1 MALIMVSLITAAI
14 APVITKKLSSA
25 GITIAGGGSGG
36 GAGSGETCAV
46 CPDGYTL
53 NADDKCEMGTFQF
66 AVDGAFTEDTT
77 ADGGIKVTITS
88 GTTLTP
94 STGGKA
100 KIFLVGGGGGSGSS
114 TGGGGG
120 GGGGYCT
127 ESNYTFI
134 ANTPVAIQIGAGGN
148 ASSTGGTT
156 KFDTITAAGGRGGT
170 NSGTGGEGQGKG
182 GDKNGAGQAGKAFDG
197 VYYGGGGGGGSNGW
211 APSGGNGGG
220 GKGGWDGKGTGGT
233 NGRGGGAGGSSVN
246 AGGSKGGS
254 GAIVILMDKAT
265 NTISPNYAACDGSGG
280 GSAYK
285 NDCADIDE
293 NCALCTSDKC
303 VVCKNTYNLKDD
315 GTCKNDCADIDA
327 CALCTSDK
335 CVVCKNTYD
344 LQDDG
349 TCKKE
354 DALDVNSLV
363 NHPYTTSCSS
373 FTDCALCSSSA
384 CVVCDDGHILSS
396 GNCIDDPNLPIWNS
410 TTCTDMH
417 SKCVACTS
425 EKCLA
430 CSKGYHVNK
439 NGTCTADTHT
449 VVTTCTNV
457 DANCILCNK
466 NTAGETCYA
475 CSSGYILNGGTC
487 IQALRTGQPEKQADC
502 DPYNAIFI
510 EKAYNGTTNVN
521 LCVTRY
527 DVGMPGGPPIYYAGP
542 GHPYSS
548 DIRSVGDTSAT
559 SCINAAGLCAWTG
572 QTSKSSA
579 FDMAHVRGHGNYRP
593 VMGYNAAHH
602 SCAFW
607 SPFGATHLKWQLPSK
622 AMVEGWKSAM
632 TNKAA
637 FREKFFTDPYGANFC
652 TTNLVSGDIVVQ
664 CAARNTS
671 CVGAY
676 DNGTGTGALNDC
688 WPSRHWIFDAGGS
701 DHYYYEMKTEKQM
714 DIQLVDNLNW
724 AFAGRCV
731 SYDVIIR

>member
-1 MALIMVSLITAAI
+1 MKKAFSLVEILVALIVVSLIMAAL

-25 GITIAGGGSGG
+25 GITIIGGGSQESTETQWGEPRNQADCNPYNALYIPKIMNGGAKSICATKYNAGDANGADIPSTVTTVTTAGTYCNSGNCCWKGTTANPSLCTTNDGGYGSNYNGCTRTVCNYPASVAICSSWAPKTKGLEVKTWRLATRSEAQGWVDNQDTLNHKQGINGLQLCSGGMIGG
-36 GAGSGETCAV
+36 GFTSVEGNVQCSPANGTGYKYCHGAYGDDSSGGYHSCYAHDYWLDGSAQLNFAGRSTFHVVQEQANSHHAFSTRCVTDNIPYPET
-46 CPDGYTL
+46 
-53 NADDKCEMGTFQF
+53 
-66 AVDGAFTEDTT
+66 
-77 ADGGIKVTITS
+77 I
-88 GTTLTP
+88 
-94 STGGKA
+94 
-100 KIFLVGGGGGSGSS
+100 GGGSDGSS
-114 TGGGGG
+114 
-120 GGGGYCT
+120 
-127 ESNYTFI
+127 
-134 ANTPVAIQIGAGGN
+134 
-148 ASSTGGTT
+148 
-156 KFDTITAAGGRGGT
+156 
-170 NSGTGGEGQGKG
+170 
-182 GDKNGAGQAGKAFDG
+182 
-197 VYYGGGGGGGSNGW
+197 GS
-211 APSGGNGGG
+211 
-220 GKGGWDGKGTGGT
+220 
-233 NGRGGGAGGSSVN
+233 
-246 AGGSKGGS
+246 
-254 GAIVILMDKAT
+254 I
-265 NTISPNYAACDGSGG
+265 Y
-280 GSAYK
+280 
-285 NDCADIDE
+285 
-293 NCALCTSDKC
+293 
-303 VVCKNTYNLKDD
+303 
-315 GTCKNDCADIDA
+315 KNDCADIDA

>member
-1 MALIMVSLITAAI
+1 MKKAFSLVEILVALIVVSLIMAAL

-25 GITIAGGGSGG
+25 GITIVGGGSGG
-36 GAGSGETCAV
+36 A
-46 CPDGYTL
+46 PDG
-53 NADDKCEMGTFQF
+53 
-66 AVDGAFTEDTT
+66 
-77 ADGGIKVTITS
+77 S
-88 GTTLTP
+88 
-94 STGGKA
+94 
-100 KIFLVGGGGGSGSS
+100 SGS
-114 TGGGGG
+114 
-120 GGGGYCT
+120 
-127 ESNYTFI
+127 I
-134 ANTPVAIQIGAGGN
+134 
-148 ASSTGGTT
+148 
-156 KFDTITAAGGRGGT
+156 
-170 NSGTGGEGQGKG
+170 
-182 GDKNGAGQAGKAFDG
+182 
-197 VYYGGGGGGGSNGW
+197 
-211 APSGGNGGG
+211 
-220 GKGGWDGKGTGGT
+220 
-233 NGRGGGAGGSSVN
+233 
-246 AGGSKGGS
+246 
-254 GAIVILMDKAT
+254 
-265 NTISPNYAACDGSGG
+265 
-280 GSAYK
+280 YK
-285 NDCADIDE
+285 NDCADIDA

-303 VVCKNTYNLKDD
+303 VVCKNTYN
-315 GTCKNDCADIDA
+315 
-327 CALCTSDK
+327 
-335 CVVCKNTYD
+335 

-396 GNCIDDPNLPIWNS
+396 GNCINDPNIPIWNS
-410 TTCTDMH
+410 TTCTDIH

-466 NTAGETCYA
+466 NTAGETCYV
-475 CSSGYILNGGTC
+475 CSSGYILSKGTC
-487 IQALRTGQPEKQADC
+487 VQKLRSGQPEKQADC

-510 EKAYNGTTNVN
+510 EKAYNGTANIN

-559 SCINAAGLCAWTG
+559 SCINKDGRCAWTG
-572 QTSKSSA
+572 ETSRTSA
-579 FDMAHVRGHGNYRP
+579 YDMSHVRGHGNYRP

-607 SPFGATHLKWQLPSK
+607 SPLGATHLKWQLPSK

-632 TNKAA
+632 ANKAA
-637 FREKFFTDPYGANFC
+637 FREKFFTDPYGASFC
-652 TTNLVSGDIVVQ
+652 TSNSVDGGSVVVY
-664 CAARNTS
+664 CGSRNTS

-688 WPSRHWIFDAGGS
+688 WPSRHWIYDEGGAN
-701 DHYYYEMKTEKQM
+701 HYYYEMKTDKQM
-714 DIQLVDNLNW
+714 DIQLVDNINW